1 MKVKAETI
9 IRTIILAVALI
20 NQILTLFGY
29 GIIPI
34 SNEQIAEAVSLVL
47 TIGASV
53 WAWWKNNSFT
63 KAAIE
68 ADEVLNELKKRGEN
82 NGVTGLEI
90 LSQDQLRKMEK
101 NILFDSAILGALISS
116 CDFVYISED
125 EEQRPRLQVIDGYN
139 ATGILDPIT
148 NMLVEGYAVLQRDEY
163 ENPLVEAHFIP
174 GETHIITH
182 GDHKVVDEAFDN
194 TAPYPL
200 LVPIIYR
207 PDAKMP
213 FGHSRISRASMDLMD
228 KARNTITRAEVTAE
242 FYSFPQKYV
251 VGLSQDAEPMDT
263 WRATISS
270 MLQFTKDDEGGHP
283 ILGQFQTASMTPH
296 HEQLKM
302 YVSAFAG
309 ETGLT
314 TDDLGFTADNP
325 SSAEAI
331 KASHENLRLLARK
344 AQRTFGTGFL
354 NVGYLAACVRDKTA
368 YKRTE
373 IYQSVPRWLPLFE
386 PDAAMLSGIGD
397 AFIKLQQAF
406 PNYVTETKL
415 TKLTGI

>member
-1 MKVKAETI
+1 
-9 IRTIILAVALI
+9 
-20 NQILTLFGY
+20 
-29 GIIPI
+29 
-34 SNEQIAEAVSLVL
+34 
-47 TIGASV
+47 
-53 WAWWKNNSFT
+53 
-63 KAAIE
+63 
-68 ADEVLNELKKRGEN
+68 
-82 NGVTGLEI
+82 
-90 LSQDQLRKMEK
+90 
-101 NILFDSAILGALISS
+101 
-116 CDFVYISED
+116 
-125 EEQRPRLQVIDGYN
+125 
-139 ATGILDPIT
+139 
-148 NMLVEGYAVLQRDEY
+148 
-163 ENPLVEAHFIP
+163 
-174 GETHIITH
+174 
-182 GDHKVVDEAFDN
+182 
-194 TAPYPL
+194 
-200 LVPIIYR
+200 
-207 PDAKMP
+207 
-213 FGHSRISRASMDLMD
+213 
-228 KARNTITRAEVTAE
+228 
-242 FYSFPQKYV
+242 
-251 VGLSQDAEPMDT
+251 
-263 WRATISS
+263 
-270 MLQFTKDDEGGHP
+270 
-283 ILGQFQTASMTPH
+283 MTPH

-314 TDDLGFTADNP
+314 TDDLGSTADNP

>member
-1 MKVKAETI
+1 MADYKGIEYLRAKLASKQTYVRKRYEYYEMKYLARDPSPLIPEQLKEAY
-9 IRTIILAVALI
+9 RSILGWCGKSVDVLADRL
-20 NQILTLFGY
+20 LFDGFEPDTDY
-29 GIIPI
+29 FNM
-34 SNEQIAEAVSLVL
+34 NEIFDL
-47 TIGASV
+47 
-53 WAWWKNNSFT
+53 NN
-63 KAAIE
+63 K
-68 ADEVLNELKKRGEN
+68 D
-82 NGVTGLEI
+82 
-90 LSQDQLRKMEK
+90 
-101 NILFDSAILGALISS
+101 ILFDSAILGALISS